1 MMRPMSKKIK
11 KLRTH
16 QQNKLVGCDGY
27 VRKTVGEQSLA
38 LGGAHIKKY
47 IESSHSNIW
56 GQWATNINSNRRCY
70 LKMVVFDY

>member
-1 MMRPMSKKIK
+1 MVSSMMRPMSKKIK
-11 KLRTH
+11 KTTDAPAE
-16 QQNKLVGCDGY
+16 KLVGCDGY

-56 GQWATNINSNRRCY
+56 GQWAIII
-70 LKMVVFDY
+70 